1 VQALINPRTFSSA
14 KGERHEA
21 HFPVPRRSP
30 AYLAG
35 CLSANRRSGWG
46 GAFAGFF
53 CVGGSEMSGGRS
65 KLEELPEDLKGIW
78 RRRYSLM

>member
-1 VQALINPRTFSSA
+1 MKALINPRTFSSA

-35 CLSANRRSGWG
+35 CLSAKRRSGWG
-46 GAFAGFF
+46 GAFAGFSL
-53 CVGGSEMSGGRS
+53 CCWQQHEWWALETGGIARGAEGGFGEGVI
-65 KLEELPEDLKGIW
+65 L
-78 RRRYSLM
+78 